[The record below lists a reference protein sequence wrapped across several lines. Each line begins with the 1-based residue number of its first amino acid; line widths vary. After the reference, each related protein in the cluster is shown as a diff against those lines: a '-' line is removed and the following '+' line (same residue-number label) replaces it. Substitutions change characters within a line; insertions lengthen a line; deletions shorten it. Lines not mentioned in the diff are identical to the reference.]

1 MLYGHLL
8 AYFLRD
14 SLVQLREA
22 KAPPVPLPPGY
33 DMNVSNEYHSRT
45 PGHSIEN
52 CNVFKYKLQD
62 LIKSKAISFMQTIM
76 NNPAQAS
83 TSAMLQSEQW

>member
-8 AYFLRD
+8 AYLLKD

-33 DMNVSNEYHSRT
+33 DMNVSCEYHSGT

-52 CNVFKYKLQD
+52 FNVFKHKVQD
-62 LIKSKAISFMQTIM
+62 LIYSKAISFMLTVM
-76 NNPAQAS
+76 NNPAHAS
-83 TSAMLQSEQW
+83 TSAMPQSKQW